1 MNYNKDIMDWNEF
14 PAYDMIWCDPPWE
27 QRMVKYFETVM
38 RRDSG
43 REASNTIT
51 NIINK
56 LGSLAST
63 EKLIVVEYGIKGHEL
78 VIRLME
84 EKGHRFISKH
94 ERTYDKRPF
103 LVLVFNREIEMYDTK
118 NESELIT
125 KTLLGLKDIKTV
137 FDPFAGIGFTAKAV
151 RKAGI
156 KYIGSEINPARFE
169 KLKKVNI

>member
-38 RRDSG
+38 KRDSG

-78 VIRLME
+78 VIR
-84 EKGHRFISKH
+84 H
-94 ERTYDKRPF
+94 
-103 LVLVFNREIEMYDTK
+103 
-118 NESELIT
+118 
-125 KTLLGLKDIKTV
+125 
-137 FDPFAGIGFTAKAV
+137 
-151 RKAGI
+151 
-156 KYIGSEINPARFE
+156 
-169 KLKKVNI
+169 KK